1 MDFTPFVQKLGDFKT
16 ESEKQSYVDEL
27 YSILPDS
34 YQHTKTLGWE
44 PLHPNPR
51 TSSAI
56 QPQLYFGRAIFINTT
71 ESGLRRVLVMSG
83 CTNKNETKKCCT
95 EVQEWSLDDMTVR
108 KLDPMDPP
116 RTSFSCVREIGSRH
130 IYVMGGNSMGALG
143 TLDDVRRF
151 DIFRKKWEKM
161 PNMNHARAN
170 NAAFI
175 LKNYLY
181 AVGGYSNSYSSSSV
195 QCSLERLCLNKLRA
209 WEILNIDQREGT
221 LKACQ
226 YAYCSNT
233 GDKTEILLFGGWYTG
248 QTMKAIDQVTID
260 SDGSASLSPYKDSFS
275 MRQTDLCTKPI
286 LLLCDRVF
294 VV

>member
-1 MDFTPFVQKLGDFKT
+1 MDDLHC
-16 ESEKQSYVDEL
+16 
-27 YSILPDS
+27 ILADS
-34 YQHTKTLGWE
+34 YQNLKTLGWE

-56 QPQLYFGRAIFINTT
+56 QPQLYFGRAMFINTT
-71 ESGLRRVLVMSG
+71 ESGLRRVIVMSG

-108 KLDPMDPP
+108 KLDPLDPP

-130 IYVMGGNSMGALG
+130 IYVLGGNAMGAQG
-143 TLDDVRRF
+143 TLDDVRRL
-151 DIFRKKWEKM
+151 DIFKKKWEKM

-195 QCSLERLCLNKLRA
+195 QCSIERLCLSRLQG
-209 WEILNIDQREGT
+209 WEILNMNQQDGT

-226 YAYCSNT
+226 YAHCISSDT
-233 GDKTEILLFGGWYTG
+233 KTEILLFGGWYTG
-248 QTMKAIDQVTID
+248 QTMKAIDLVTID
-260 SDGSASLSPYKDSFS
+260 ANGKDASLQPYESTFS
-275 MRQTDLCTKPI
+275 MR
-286 LLLCDRVF
+286 
-294 VV
+294 